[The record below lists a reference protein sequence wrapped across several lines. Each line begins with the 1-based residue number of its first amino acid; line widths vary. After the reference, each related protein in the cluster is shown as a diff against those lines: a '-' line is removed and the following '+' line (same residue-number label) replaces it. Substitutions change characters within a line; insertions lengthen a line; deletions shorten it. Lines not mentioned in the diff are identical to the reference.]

1 MQGKNAKRQIAK
13 MEKQG
18 YKIFQEQDF
27 GAFHTID
34 FYKKFDL
41 DYTDHKLMFIYPD
54 GFWRMD

>member
-1 MQGKNAKRQIAK
+1 MK
-13 MEKQG
+13 KQG

-34 FYKKFDL
+34 FYKKFDF
-41 DYTDHKLMFIYPD
+41 DYGDHKLMFVYPD